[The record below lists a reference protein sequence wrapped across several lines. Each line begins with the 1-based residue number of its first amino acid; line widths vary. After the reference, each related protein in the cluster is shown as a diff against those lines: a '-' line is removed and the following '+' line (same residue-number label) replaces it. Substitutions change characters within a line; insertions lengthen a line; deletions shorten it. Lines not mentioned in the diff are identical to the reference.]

1 MKQEVKGVQESEPKI
16 GYTIGENTS
25 GKFQFV
31 ISDDSNIKKWE
42 YIYLKIR
49 NKTVIGRIEEV
60 VSKSE
65 LMNENMDFQSIER
78 YSKNGL
84 NDFVNICIS
93 TILGKL
99 EDGFLTQSREIV
111 KPGMPVYPAGD
122 EILQK
127 VFSFN
132 EEESLHIGSLPDNN
146 VNVALN
152 VNGLR
157 RHLAILAQTGAGK
170 SHTASVIMEELLKK
184 GASIIVLDPH
194 ADYVF
199 MKKGTNGK
207 IYSDG
212 ISVFRTPLSTGRYT
226 NNDVG
231 IINNFTIRFSDLS
244 PDDVKGIMDI
254 KEGYTNLISIVDDIY
269 KKMKGKK
276 DLNDFLETAETLPP
290 EDYKK
295 IRGRLTFLK
304 KIKDIFQDY
313 TTGINDYLG
322 PGKMAVM
329 DLSGMDQFLAN
340 YFSYRVLSS
349 IYDVKLSSE
358 FKYPV
363 FVFIEEAHNFVPP
376 RNNSNIAKMI
386 KKIAGE
392 GRKFGIFLVVI
403 TQRPGKIDADVLSQC
418 NSQIILRVTNP
429 SDQNAILESSE
440 NITGYL
446 MDDLPSLDTGE
457 AIIVGEIVKM
467 PAIVKIRNRETM
479 AGGSDIDVITL
490 LREAREQVRKMNDPS
505 EVRKKTKDLMGEF

>member
-1 MKQEVKGVQESEPKI
+1 MKQGVKGVQESEHKI
-16 GYTIGENTS
+16 GYTVGENTS
-25 GKFQFV
+25 NKFQFV

-42 YIYLKIR
+42 YVSL
-49 NKTVIGRIEEV
+49 NTGEGTLIGRIEEII
-60 VSKSE
+60 SKSE
-65 LMNENMDFQSIER
+65 LMNDGIDYKSIER
-78 YSKNGL
+78 YSKTGL

-99 EDGFLTQSREIV
+99 DNGYLSQSREII
-111 KPGMPVYPAGD
+111 KPGMPVYPAGN

-127 VFSFN
+127 VFSFSK
-132 EEESLHIGSLPDNN
+132 EESLEIGSLPDSN
-146 VNVALN
+146 VNVSLN
-152 VNGLR
+152 INGMR

-199 MKKGTNGK
+199 MKKRNNGK
-207 IYSDG
+207 IYSDN

-226 NNDVG
+226 NNDIG

-276 DLNDFLETAETLPP
+276 DLNDFLETAESLPQ
-290 EDYKK
+290 EDYRK
-295 IRGRLTFLK
+295 IRGRLVFLK
-304 KIKDIFQDY
+304 KIKEIFQDY

-322 PGKMAVM
+322 PGKMSVM

-349 IYDVKLSSE
+349 IYDIKLSSE

-376 RNNSNIAKMI
+376 RNNSSIAKMI

-392 GRKFGIFLVVI
+392 GRKFGIFLIVI

-446 MDDLPSLDTGE
+446 MEDLPSLDTGE
-457 AIIVGEIVKM
+457 AIIVGEVVKM
-467 PAIVKIRNRETM
+467 PAIVKIRDRETM
-479 AGGSDIDVITL
+479 AGGSDIDVIGL
-490 LREAREQVRKMNDPS
+490 LKEAREEIRKKNDPK
-505 EVRKKTKDLMGEF
+505 EIMKKTKDILGEL